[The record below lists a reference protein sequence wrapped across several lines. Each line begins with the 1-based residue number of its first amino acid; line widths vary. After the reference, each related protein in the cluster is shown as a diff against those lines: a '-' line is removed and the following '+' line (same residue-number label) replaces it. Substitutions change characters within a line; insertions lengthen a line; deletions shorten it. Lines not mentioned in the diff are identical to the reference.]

1 MSKHC
6 QKYVTSY
13 NLQKNPVKLL
23 WWSVP
28 FKRRNRS
35 AASHTGSEAGAVT
48 STQGS
53 CPMSTVSCTGPSC
66 LLWQCASYFRG
77 TLSKVFLSNSY
88 SSLSQECHSLV
99 PGTIQSLD
107 NGWVRSS
114 LAPDN
119 VQSCFVE
126 LYRGAWKIMA
136 TKQQLWE
143 SRSPPEIIFLEIIQK
158 VEKSI

>member
-66 LLWQCASYFRG
+66 LHWQCASYFRG
-77 TLSKVFLSNSY
+77 TLSR
-88 SSLSQECHSLV
+88 SSSPTSILHCHKSAICHSRDDTIIRQRLSTQFPLHLITSNPV
-99 PGTIQSLD
+99 LLSSTEEPGRLWQLNNNSESL
-107 NGWVRSS
+107 
-114 LAPDN
+114 
-119 VQSCFVE
+119 CFH
-126 LYRGAWKIMA
+126 LR
-136 TKQQLWE
+136 
-143 SRSPPEIIFLEIIQK
+143 
-158 VEKSI
+158 